1 MESTMRIAFAN
12 AGRVDTHLIVKD
24 YTFEQFG
31 LRLSTPKVGKK
42 DGSYYI
48 RGGDLIAPTRADEN
62 LRTAEIA
69 IIDGDSSFDPE
80 SGEIVPGAPPFD
92 DAIAALDDIGVSYI
106 IHTSYSARPAD
117 GFWKYRIIL
126 PIQTHSVEELQAVVA
141 HMLEQLHAR
150 GVYIADVRE
159 NGVWS
164 QPWYLPRVASADDLP
179 AFRSHTFDGRALEGD
194 EVEAIAAAHKK
205 RKAKDEVLA
214 STPPVSKSLREA
226 DSPIRQFNEQHGLD
240 WIRSALS
247 SQGYKFGYVDRDR
260 SYRYM
265 RPGSESKTFG
275 LKVFQ
280 GKFGDWC
287 TYSHHGAADPLSG
300 KVFDAFAV
308 FATFQ
313 HSGDLKAAARS
324 LHHERKVAEAMAQY
338 APQQAA
344 DLPDAPDEGH
354 APDERFITPEMQQ
367 AKPEAKPATIV
378 ASQFI
383 LIPGPQIPP
392 RDWLYG
398 RQLIRKFA
406 SATIS
411 PGGIGKSSLTI
422 VEALAMVTGRKL
434 LHDEPKGKSRV
445 WLWNGE
451 DPRDE
456 LQRRIAAA
464 CQHYG
469 IANDELDGRLF
480 VDTGREQ
487 ELIIARRV
495 DRDVIV
501 VEPIVDAIIANARK
515 FKIDCMIVDP
525 FVSSHRVSENA
536 NEEVDRVSKT
546 WNRIADA
553 TNCAIQLVHHSRKTP
568 NEVTVDDARGASAL
582 RDSVRSARAL
592 NGMTDDEAAKYSLQD
607 RWRYFRATNGKANLA
622 PRSDD
627 SMWFKMESVPLNN
640 GDATHEGDVVGVVT
654 AFTIPGAFDAVT
666 GDKAV
671 EILMVIDRGL
681 EDGRRFG
688 WGKGVT
694 EASDRNPVPI
704 VAERAGVEDEVARRM
719 VGAWIKVGVLVVK
732 DYDDPVRRKPVKG
745 LFWNRKKTGDA

>member
-1 MESTMRIAFAN
+1 MRIAFAN

-80 SGEIVPGAPPFD
+80 TGEIVPGAPPFD

-150 GVYIADVRE
+150 GVFIADVRE

-179 AFRSHTFDGRALEGD
+179 AFRSHTFEGRAIEGD
-194 EVEAIAAAHKK
+194 EVESIAAAHKK
-205 RKAKDEVLA
+205 RRAKDETIV
-214 STPPVSKSLREA
+214 SQPPVSKSLREA

-313 HSGDLKAAARS
+313 HRGDLKAAARS
-324 LHHERKVAEAMAQY
+324 LMPPVLTMAEKIREQAIVLPAKPAPHEYVYTGDYAEPA
-338 APQQAA
+338 QQAEPA
-344 DLPDAPDEGH
+344 KP
-354 APDERFITPEMQQ
+354 
-367 AKPEAKPATIV
+367 AKPEMFDTTPEPAAAKVRIDIVDWQDLQDVSVTWLVKRMIPARGMTAIFGESGAGKSFFAIYV
-378 ASQFI
+378 AAMIAAGQQAFGEDVDQGDVVYIAMEGAAGLRRRRDALIRTYDLPEKLPVHFIRQQLNLRSTLDDANALIAVIRAKGIKVRALIIDTLARAFAGGEENSAAEMSQFVAVLGYI
-383 LIPGPQIPP
+383 EE
-392 RDWLYG
+392 
-398 RQLIRKFA
+398 QLQCAVLPIHHSGKDESRGMRGS
-406 SATIS
+406 SA
-411 PGGIGKSSLTI
+411 L
-422 VEALAMVTGRKL
+422 R
-434 LHDEPKGKSRV
+434 
-445 WLWNGE
+445 
-451 DPRDE
+451 
-456 LQRRIAAA
+456 AA
-464 CQHYG
+464 CDAE
-469 IANDELDGRLF
+469 IKIVRMSSDEDVEPVCQATTTKQKDGMDEIKWTFRLSLIQTSDIDLDATSL
-480 VDTGREQ
+480 
-487 ELIIARRV
+487 
-495 DRDVIV
+495 V
-501 VEPIVDAIIANARK
+501 VEPIENEQAPSRQMKPRKLSLNQRRAVDALQKAIAERGEYVGLDGIPAGQKVVHVTTWSPYFVVEYVGEDESARRK
-515 FKIDCMIVDP
+515 FKTAVDGLKE
-525 FVSSHRVSENA
+525 R
-536 NEEVDRVSKT
+536 R
-546 WNRIADA
+546 
-553 TNCAIQLVHHSRKTP
+553 
-568 NEVTVDDARGASAL
+568 TVCNVG
-582 RDSVRSARAL
+582 
-592 NGMTDDEAAKYSLQD
+592 KY
-607 RWRYFRATNGKANLA
+607 Y
-622 PRSDD
+622 
-627 SMWFKMESVPLNN
+627 
-640 GDATHEGDVVGVVT
+640 
-654 AFTIPGAFDAVT
+654 
-666 GDKAV
+666 
-671 EILMVIDRGL
+671 
-681 EDGRRFG
+681 
-688 WGKGVT
+688 
-694 EASDRNPVPI
+694 
-704 VAERAGVEDEVARRM
+704 
-719 VGAWIKVGVLVVK
+719 WISIG
-732 DYDDPVRRKPVKG
+732 
-745 LFWNRKKTGDA
+745 